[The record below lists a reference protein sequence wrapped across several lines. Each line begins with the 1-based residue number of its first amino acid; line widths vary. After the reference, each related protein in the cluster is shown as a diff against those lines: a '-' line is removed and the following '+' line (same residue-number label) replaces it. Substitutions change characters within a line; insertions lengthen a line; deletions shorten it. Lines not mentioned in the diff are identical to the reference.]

1 MQAASLSDERG
12 MYTLQLLALKE
23 LHDCVLASTPRAA
36 GFFDHRVA
44 PVLRRVVAS
53 KEMLLELFEGSTLA
67 ARLGA

>member
-1 MQAASLSDERG
+1 MGLSYGRAR
-12 MYTLQLLALKE
+12 LLTALFRRFPARAG
-23 LHDCVLASTPRAA
+23 VLASTPRAA